1 MAGVATQLK
10 KTRELDLFKDGS
22 FPFSI
27 CIADLDYIT
36 KTSITPDIFLHYI
49 EKRLNILNASEE
61 WLGDELDLF
70 GAYLDCRLNVKN
82 MPISSYEKFDLLT
95 FLGYRE
101 HFERLAMF
109 ERGELDEKPEISL
122 SIPNQVL
129 ELLQQLRAW
138 NDYYARWIAFCLL
151 DLEDKLLIRL
161 ADAISKIR
169 TAEIAHDV
177 FRRCTFANE
186 EVVIIVVGSSSA
198 SFEKLKNHI
207 TVRAEIEKYRRKLN
221 KSIGIGILCNKEHK
235 KSIFANAQYIEYEWE
250 ENSDFENLIKD
261 EPVPISIS
269 GSKLPKR
276 NDPCFLW

>member
-1 MAGVATQLK
+1 
-10 KTRELDLFKDGS
+10 LD
-22 FPFSI
+22 
-27 CIADLDYIT
+27 CIT

-177 FRRCTFANE
+177 FRKCTFANE

-261 EPVPISIS
+261 EPVPISIG

-276 NDPCFLW
+276 NAPCFCGSGIKYKKCCLRKIEASQNHKTQIRH